1 MLTNKEIGTRI
12 STARELRGMT
22 LETVASSVGVAKSTI
37 QRYEKG
43 SIAKIKLPVLE
54 SIAHSLMVNPNW
66 LIGNTDDPAPLSSPL
81 PTTPA
86 IELTPEEAQLVDDY
100 RDADEMS
107 RKNATLILHT
117 SAEANRKD
125 GSTSASSAG

>member
-86 IELTPEEAQLVDDY
+86 MELTPEEAQLVDDY
-100 RDADEMS
+100 RDASPEIRGAAAVM
-107 RKNATLILHT
+107 LHT

-125 GSTSASSAG
+125 GSSAASSAG

>member
-22 LETVASSVGVAKSTI
+22 LDAVASSVGVAKSTI

-43 SIAKIKLPVLE
+43 AIEKIKLPVLE

-81 PTTPA
+81 PSAPA
-86 IELTPEEAQLVDDY
+86 MELTPEEAQLVDDY
-100 RDADEMS
+100 RDATPEIRGAAAVM
-107 RKNATLILHT
+107 LHT

-125 GSTSASSAG
+125 GSSSAANAG

>member
-66 LIGNTDDPAPLSSPL
+66 LIGNIDDPAPLSSPL

-86 IELTPEEAQLVDDY
+86 MELTPEEAQLVDDY
-100 RDADEMS
+100 RDASPEIRGAAAVM
-107 RKNATLILHT
+107 LHT
-117 SAEANRKD
+117 SAEANRQD
-125 GSTSASSAG
+125 GSSSASSAG

>member
-86 IELTPEEAQLVDDY
+86 MELTPEETQLVDDY
-100 RDADEMS
+100 RDASPEIRGAAAVM
-107 RKNATLILHT
+107 LHT

-125 GSTSASSAG
+125 GNSSASNAG